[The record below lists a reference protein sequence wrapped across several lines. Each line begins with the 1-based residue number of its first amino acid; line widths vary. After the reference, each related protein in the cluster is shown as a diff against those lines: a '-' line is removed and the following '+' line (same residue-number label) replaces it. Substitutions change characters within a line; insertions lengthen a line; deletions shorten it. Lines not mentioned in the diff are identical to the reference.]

1 MERQEALVQA
11 AYDLLAERGFEGLRT
26 RDIAAKVGVNI
37 ATLHYYFP
45 TKEKLIRGVVAYAM
59 GRFRTT
65 LQPAGSPGEQVRAH
79 FAGIRR
85 LARTEP
91 RLFVVMGELA
101 LRGRRDRAIAA
112 IVRDVD
118 DTWQKVLS
126 ALLRQAAKEGA
137 IASGAKADDLAALIV
152 ATLKGLFMLPAEGR
166 DPKAVDR
173 QLRALE
179 RKVSGLEDALGD
191 ASAEIDL
198 TSTSPAMQKTK
209 NTNRPVVIVVDIL
222 RVTDQFRQ
230 R

>member
-11 AYDLLAERGFEGLRT
+11 AFELLAERGFEGLRT

-45 TKEKLIRGVVAYAM
+45 TKEKLIRGVLGYAM
-59 GRFRTT
+59 ERFRTT
-65 LQPAGSPGEQVRAH
+65 LQPADSPGEQLRAH

-91 RLFVVMGELA
+91 KLFVVMGELA
-101 LRGRRDRAIAA
+101 MRGRRDRAIGA

-118 DTWQKVLS
+118 ATWQKVLGT
-126 ALLRQAAKEGA
+126 LLRRAAKEGA
-137 IASGAKADDLAALIV
+137 IASAAKADDLAALIV

-166 DPKAVDR
+166 EPKEVDR

-179 RKVSGLEDALGD
+179 RLIA
-191 ASAEIDL
+191 
-198 TSTSPAMQKTK
+198 
-209 NTNRPVVIVVDIL
+209 
-222 RVTDQFRQ
+222 
-230 R
+230 

>member
-37 ATLHYYFP
+37 ATLHYYYP

-59 GRFRTT
+59 ERFRTT
-65 LQPAGSPGEQVRAH
+65 LRPAGSPGEQVKAH

-91 RLFVVMGELA
+91 KLFVVMGELA
-101 LRGRRDRAIAA
+101 MRGRRDRAIAA

-118 DTWQKVLS
+118 NTWQKVLS

-137 IASGAKADDLAALIV
+137 IANGAKADDLAALIV
-152 ATLKGLFMLPAEGR
+152 ATLKGLFMLGGEGR
-166 DPKAVDR
+166 DPKEVDR

-179 RKVSGLEDALGD
+179 RLIA
-191 ASAEIDL
+191 
-198 TSTSPAMQKTK
+198 
-209 NTNRPVVIVVDIL
+209 
-222 RVTDQFRQ
+222 
-230 R
+230 

>member
-37 ATLHYYFP
+37 ATLHYYYP
-45 TKEKLIRGVVAYAM
+45 TKEKLIRGVVGYAM
-59 GRFRTT
+59 ERFRTT

-91 RLFVVMGELA
+91 KLFVVMGELA
-101 LRGRRDRAIAA
+101 MRGRRDRAIAA

-118 DTWQKVLS
+118 NTWQKVLS

-137 IASGAKADDLAALIV
+137 IANPAKADDLAALIV

-166 DPKAVDR
+166 ELKEVDR

-179 RKVSGLEDALGD
+179 RVIAY
-191 ASAEIDL
+191 
-198 TSTSPAMQKTK
+198 
-209 NTNRPVVIVVDIL
+209 RPQVA
-222 RVTDQFRQ
+222 RTAR
-230 R
+230 

>member
-37 ATLHYYFP
+37 ATLHYYYP
-45 TKEKLIRGVVAYAM
+45 TKEKLIRGVVGYAM
-59 GRFRTT
+59 ERFRTT
-65 LQPAGSPGEQVRAH
+65 LRPAGSPGEEVKAH

-91 RLFVVMGELA
+91 KLFVVMGELA
-101 LRGRRDRAIAA
+101 MRGRRDRAIAA

-118 DTWQKVLS
+118 NTWQKVLS

-137 IASGAKADDLAALIV
+137 IASAAKADDLAALIV

-166 DPKAVDR
+166 DPNELAR
-173 QLRALE
+173 RLRAVE
-179 RKVSGLEDALGD
+179 RHIADRLLVAQ
-191 ASAEIDL
+191 
-198 TSTSPAMQKTK
+198 TP
-209 NTNRPVVIVVDIL
+209 R
-222 RVTDQFRQ
+222 
-230 R
+230 

>member
-37 ATLHYYFP
+37 ATLHYYYP
-45 TKEKLIRGVVAYAM
+45 TKEKLIRGVVGYAM
-59 GRFRTT
+59 ERFRTT

-85 LARTEP
+85 LAKTEP
-91 RLFVVMGELA
+91 KLFVVMGELA
-101 LRGRRDRAIAA
+101 MRGRRDRAIAA

-118 DTWQKVLS
+118 NTWQKVLS

-137 IASGAKADDLAALIV
+137 IANPAKADDLAALIV

-166 DPKAVDR
+166 DPKEVDR

-179 RKVSGLEDALGD
+179 RLIAW
-191 ASAEIDL
+191 
-198 TSTSPAMQKTK
+198 
-209 NTNRPVVIVVDIL
+209 RPQVA
-222 RVTDQFRQ
+222 RTAQ
-230 R
+230 

>member
-91 RLFVVMGELA
+91 KLFVVMGELA
-101 LRGRRDRAIAA
+101 MRGRRDRAIAA

-118 DTWQKVLS
+118 STWQKVLS

-137 IASGAKADDLAALIV
+137 VASGAKADDLAALIV
-152 ATLKGLFMLPAEGR
+152 ATLKGLFMLPADGR
-166 DPKAVDR
+166 DPKEVDR

-179 RKVSGLEDALGD
+179 RLIA
-191 ASAEIDL
+191 
-198 TSTSPAMQKTK
+198 
-209 NTNRPVVIVVDIL
+209 
-222 RVTDQFRQ
+222 
-230 R
+230 

>member
-1 MERQEALVQA
+1 MERQEALVKA

-45 TKEKLIRGVVAYAM
+45 TKEKLIGGVVGYAM
-59 GRFRTT
+59 ERFRTT

-91 RLFVVMGELA
+91 ELFVVMGELA
-101 LRGRRDRAIAA
+101 MRGRRDRAIAA

-118 DTWQKVLS
+118 KTWQKVLS
-126 ALLRQAAKEGA
+126 ALLRQAAREGA

-166 DPKAVDR
+166 DPKEVDL

-179 RKVSGLEDALGD
+179 RLIAYRP
-191 ASAEIDL
+191 
-198 TSTSPAMQKTK
+198 PAARTA
-209 NTNRPVVIVVDIL
+209 R
-222 RVTDQFRQ
+222 
-230 R
+230 

>member
-37 ATLHYYFP
+37 ATLHYYYP
-45 TKEKLIRGVVAYAM
+45 TKEKLIRGVVGYAM
-59 GRFRTT
+59 ERFRTT

-79 FAGIRR
+79 FGGIRR

-91 RLFVVMGELA
+91 KLFVVMGELA
-101 LRGRRDRAIAA
+101 MRGRRDRAIAA

-118 DTWQKVLS
+118 NTWQKVLS

-137 IASGAKADDLAALIV
+137 IASAAKADDLAALIV

-166 DPKAVDR
+166 DPKEVDR

-179 RKVSGLEDALGD
+179 RLIAY
-191 ASAEIDL
+191 
-198 TSTSPAMQKTK
+198 
-209 NTNRPVVIVVDIL
+209 RPQVA
-222 RVTDQFRQ
+222 RTAR
-230 R
+230 

>member
-37 ATLHYYFP
+37 ATLHYYYP
-45 TKEKLIRGVVAYAM
+45 TKEKLIRGVVGYAM
-59 GRFRTT
+59 ERFRTT

-85 LARTEP
+85 LARSEP
-91 RLFVVMGELA
+91 KLFVVMGELA
-101 LRGRRDRAIAA
+101 MRGRRDRAIAA

-118 DTWQKVLS
+118 NTWQKVLS

-137 IASGAKADDLAALIV
+137 IASAAKADDLAALIV

-166 DPKAVDR
+166 DPKEVDR

-179 RKVSGLEDALGD
+179 QLIAY
-191 ASAEIDL
+191 
-198 TSTSPAMQKTK
+198 
-209 NTNRPVVIVVDIL
+209 RPQVA
-222 RVTDQFRQ
+222 RTAR
-230 R
+230 

>member
-26 RDIAAKVGVNI
+26 RDVAAKVGVNI
-37 ATLHYYFP
+37 ATLHYYYP

-59 GRFRTT
+59 ERFRTT

-91 RLFVVMGELA
+91 KLFMVMGELA
-101 LRGRRDRAIAA
+101 MRGRRDRAIAA

-118 DTWQKVLS
+118 KTWQKVLS
-126 ALLRQAAKEGA
+126 TLLRHAAKEGA
-137 IASGAKADDLAALIV
+137 IARVTKTDDLAALMV
-152 ATLKGLFMLPAEGR
+152 ATLKGLFMLGAEGR
-166 DPKAVDR
+166 DPKEVDR

-179 RKVSGLEDALGD
+179 RLIA
-191 ASAEIDL
+191 
-198 TSTSPAMQKTK
+198 
-209 NTNRPVVIVVDIL
+209 
-222 RVTDQFRQ
+222 
-230 R
+230 